1 LHQLNKKQ
9 DRLMR
14 IVRLSAFYTT
24 ILCIIIGTGCSGS
37 EKALNFNASYDPSKG
52 YIYGRF
58 VMENYYEKAVVISL
72 KEQSTGERVNIKFDC
87 YTEHS
92 RPREISVY
100 QAPPGTYVI
109 DRVYSC
115 TARRSVFTFRSA
127 DCSEHI
133 DFAGEGRG
141 QYSAPF
147 TVNRGETVYIG
158 DFTGLSFGTGLGE
171 VKWEIRS
178 IENRFTTASEK
189 LKELYRGFSN
199 VIPVNAFRGM

>member
-1 LHQLNKKQ
+1 
-9 DRLMR
+9 MR
-14 IVRLSAFYTT
+14 IVKSSALYST
-24 ILCIIIGTGCSGS
+24 ILCIIFCAGCAGS
-37 EKALNFNASYDPSKG
+37 EKALDLNASFNPSKG

-72 KEQSTGERVNIKFDC
+72 KEQSTGERINIKFDC

-100 QAPPGTYVI
+100 QARPGTYVI

-115 TARRSVFTFRSA
+115 TARRSVFTFSST
-127 DCSEHI
+127 DCSEHV
-133 DFAGEGRG
+133 DFAVEGRG
-141 QYSAPF
+141 QYSGPF
-147 TVNRGETVYIG
+147 NVNSGETVYIG

-178 IENRFTTASEK
+178 IENRFTSASEK
-189 LKELYRGFSN
+189 LKEMYRGFSN